1 MIGLYVLG
9 LIYVIFSSHKFVSDF
24 ISIFILKS
32 QISPK
37 PEDKIQDV
45 DTNESLEKFKS
56 HFISELAVLV
66 GLQIDNNCEDL
77 ANNHQNRG
85 KNPFNNDNF
94 LHLSSDSFAC
104 KDINSESHRWNESIY
119 DALDQQRYLKL
130 RCPSETKEQ

>member
-66 GLQIDNNCEDL
+66 GLQIDNNCKDL
-77 ANNHQNRG
+77 ANNHLNWG

-94 LHLSSDSFAC
+94 LRLSSDSFAC
-104 KDINSESHRWNESIY
+104 KDINS
-119 DALDQQRYLKL
+119 
-130 RCPSETKEQ
+130 